1 MRLRALLAGFVVA
14 AVAVPAASPSLGGP
28 VGASPANS
36 GTVRDWNR
44 YALEALANPPTAP
57 IPGAGQTAPVSAQHM
72 AIVQGAVY
80 DAVNSIDRSHQP
92 YLPGLPAASPS
103 ASLDAAVATAA
114 HHVLIG
120 LGRGPVP
127 ALPQGVRD
135 RLDDLYA
142 DELLGIPDGPAE
154 TAGVAAGAAAATAM
168 LEDRDGDGRYVPF
181 SFIVGDDPGEWRP
194 TAGVNDPF
202 AWVARVEPFVLRSRF
217 QFESKGPRKLSSA
230 AYAKEYNEVKRLG
243 AVDSV
248 RSPKQ
253 ETIAQF
259 FTNNVSP
266 VELFNRTF
274 RTISERK
281 HLSLVEDARLFAM
294 VNLAT
299 ADSLINCWSDK
310 DRFSFW
316 RPITAIQ
323 QGNNDGNRKTVG
335 DPAWTPLQATPP
347 YPDHT
352 SGYNCVS
359 GAMMY
364 TAKAFFG
371 RDKLRFDVV
380 RIVAGVPN
388 VTRSYKRFTDVV
400 DDTIEA
406 RVLQGLH
413 FRSADVQGARMGQNV
428 AHWLNKH
435 FFRPVN

>member
-1 MRLRALLAGFVVA
+1 MRLRALLAGAVVA
-14 AVAVPAASPSLGGP
+14 AVAVPAASSSLGGP
-28 VGASPANS
+28 AAASPDNS

-44 YALEALANPPTAP
+44 YALEALVNPATAP
-57 IPGAGQTAPVSAQHM
+57 TPGAGQTPPVSAQHM
-72 AIVQGAVY
+72 AMVQGAVY
-80 DAVNSIDRSHQP
+80 DAVNSIDGGHQP
-92 YLPGLPAASPS
+92 YLRGLPAASPS
-103 ASLDAAVATAA
+103 ASLDAAAATAA
-114 HHVLIG
+114 HHVLVG

-154 TAGVAAGAAAATAM
+154 TAGIAAGTAAATAM

-194 TAGVNDPF
+194 TGGVNDPF
-202 AWVARVEPFVLRSRF
+202 AWIARVEPFVLRSRF
-217 QFESKGPRKLSSA
+217 QFESKGPRNLASA

-248 RSPKQ
+248 RSPRQ
-253 ETIAQF
+253 EAIAQF
-259 FTNNVSP
+259 YTVTP

-274 RTISERK
+274 RTVSAQRD
-281 HLSLVEDARLFAM
+281 LSLVEDARLFAM

-299 ADSLINCWSDK
+299 ADTLINCWSDK

-323 QGNNDGNRKTVG
+323 LGNNDGNRKTVG
-335 DPAWTPLQATPP
+335 DPGWTPLLATPP

-364 TAKAFFG
+364 GAKAFFG
-371 RDKLRFDVV
+371 RDKVRFDVV
-380 RIVAGVPN
+380 RVVPGVPD
-388 VTRSYKRFTDVV
+388 VTRTYKRFTDVV

-413 FRSADVQGARMGQNV
+413 FRSADTQGAKMGKDV
-428 AHWLNKH
+428 AGWLNKH
-435 FFRPVN
+435 FLRPVN